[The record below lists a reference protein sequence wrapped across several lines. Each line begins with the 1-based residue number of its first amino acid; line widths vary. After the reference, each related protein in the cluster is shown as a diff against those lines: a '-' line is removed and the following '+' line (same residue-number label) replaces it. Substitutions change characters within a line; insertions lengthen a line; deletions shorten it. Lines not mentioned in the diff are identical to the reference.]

1 MGNRRRNSNLRRK
14 SCRLRSEAR
23 GTARAALSFI
33 PGLGL
38 ALSTH
43 DTTRK
48 AVRTARVAK
57 DYGNELY
64 KEAKRQINRRNPFY
78 CRRYHHNYHNDRT

>member
-1 MGNRRRNSNLRRK
+1 MRSRRRNSNLRRK
-14 SCRLRSEAR
+14 SFRLKREVK
-23 GTARAALSFI
+23 GTARAALSFV

-38 ALSTH
+38 ALSTY

-48 AVRTARVAK
+48 TVRTARIAK

-64 KEAKRQINRRNPFY
+64 KEAKRQIKRRNPFY
-78 CRRYHHNYHNDRT
+78 

>member
-1 MGNRRRNSNLRRK
+1 MRSRRRNSNLRRN
-14 SCRLRSEAR
+14 SSRLKKEIR
-23 GTARAALSFI
+23 GTARAALSFV

-38 ALSTH
+38 ALSTY

-48 AVRTARVAK
+48 VARTARVAK

-78 CRRYHHNYHNDRT
+78 

>member
-1 MGNRRRNSNLRRK
+1 MRSRRRNSNLRRN
-14 SCRLRSEAR
+14 SSRLKKEIR
-23 GTARAALSFI
+23 GTARTALSFV

-38 ALSTH
+38 ALSTY
-43 DTTRK
+43 DTTRQV
-48 AVRTARVAK
+48 ARTARVAK

-78 CRRYHHNYHNDRT
+78 

>member
-1 MGNRRRNSNLRRK
+1 MRSRRRSSNLRRK
-14 SCRLRSEAR
+14 SSGLKRELR
-23 GTARAALSFI
+23 GTARAALSFV

-38 ALSTH
+38 ALSTN

-48 AVRTARVAK
+48 TVRTARVAK

-64 KEAKRQINRRNPFY
+64 KEAKRQIKRRNLFY
-78 CRRYHHNYHNDRT
+78 